1 MSADHPFHAPAAP
14 LVKPWAQRMA
24 DSVMQRD
31 ALLADRWRY
40 EIGVTLLG
48 IWRVAERTGDARY
61 RQYVKDNMD
70 AFVQPDGSIRTY
82 NLEDYNL
89 DLINQGRLLFP
100 LYRQEGDERYR
111 LAAMRLRQ
119 QLRQQPRTSEGGFWH
134 KLIYPHQ
141 MWLDGIYMAGPFLAE
156 YAGMYDEPAAFD
168 EVINEI
174 LLMEKHSRD
183 PLSGLLY
190 HGWDESRQQRWAS
203 PITGCSPHFWGR
215 AVGWFGMA
223 LVDVIELLPKEH
235 PGRAEVWAVLKRL
248 APAVLKVQ
256 DDASGVWY
264 QILDQPQ
271 RPGNYR
277 EASASCMFAYMLAKG
292 ARLGCLDAACRKAA
306 EKAYAGIL
314 NEFIEV
320 DSAGLVNL
328 NRICSV
334 GGLGGNPYRDGSYEY
349 YLSEKI
355 VTNDHKGMGAFLL
368 ASLEI
373 EEGN

>member
-1 MSADHPFHAPAAP
+1 MT
-14 LVKPWAQRMA
+14 
-24 DSVMQRD
+24 RD

-48 IWRVAERTGDARY
+48 IWKVGERTGEARFG
-61 RQYVKDNMD
+61 QYVKDNMD

-111 LAAMRLRQ
+111 LAAGRLRQ

-156 YAGMYDEPAAFD
+156 YARMFDEPAAFD

-203 PITGCSPHFWGR
+203 PITGCSPHFWAR

-223 LVDVIELLPKEH
+223 LVDVIELLPQGH
-235 PGRAEVWAVLKRL
+235 PGRAEVCAVLQRL

-256 DDASGVWY
+256 DDDSGVWY

-277 EASASCMFAYMLAKG
+277 EASASCMFTYMLAKG
-292 ARLGCLDAACRKAA
+292 TRLGCLDATCRRAA
-306 EKAYAGIL
+306 EKAYTGIL

-355 VTNDHKGMGAFLL
+355 VTNDHKGVGAFLL

-373 EEGN
+373 EAGD